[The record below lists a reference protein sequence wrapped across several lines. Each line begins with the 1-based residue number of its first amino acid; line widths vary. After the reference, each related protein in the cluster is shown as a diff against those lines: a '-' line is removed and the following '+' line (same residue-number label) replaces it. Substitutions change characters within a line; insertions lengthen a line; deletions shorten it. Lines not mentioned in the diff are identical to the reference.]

1 MVCDM
6 LVTAIHSDEGQQKLV
21 KIGEGR
27 KKHTVLLYNCG
38 TGFIQL
44 WRECL
49 LVIACDMLYI
59 YGKM

>member
-21 KIGEGR
+21 KIGEER
-27 KKHTVLLYNCG
+27 KKHTVLLFICG

-44 WRECL
+44 
-49 LVIACDMLYI
+49 
-59 YGKM
+59 